1 METLDD
7 IFSGTGALSRVV
19 DGYQPRQQQLDMA
32 VAVTHAIE
40 TGEHLVVEAGTG
52 IGKTFAY
59 LVPALLSGQRVVVS
73 TGTRTLQDQLFHRDL
88 PVISRA
94 IGRPVSVAL
103 LKGRANYLCLY
114 RLEQAIA
121 ENTRPGAAQRKEIE
135 LIKRW
140 SGQTRSGDVSE
151 LDQVSEQSAV
161 WPRVTSNAENCL
173 GSRCPDYDRCHV
185 VRARRAAQ
193 EADVVI
199 VNHHLLLADLA
210 LKEEGFGELLPG
222 ADTVIVDEAHQLPEV
237 AAQFFGESVSSRQL
251 LSLAH
256 DAMVETMGTLGNRSV
271 PESEIAGLERSIREL
286 RSALGTEMGR
296 LDWEQ
301 AAATEDALDEV
312 AASLEALE
320 QALAAVEDSGPGLSQ
335 LCQRVRVSLERWDRL
350 SATDYT
356 EGLRWW
362 ELSAR
367 GFILRMTPFDVSQTL
382 SRHIESCPSNWIF
395 TSATLAVGDSFK
407 HFIQRVGLESST
419 TLKVD
424 SPFDFTRQAMLYLP
438 KGLPAPSSYDYTRKV
453 MEMAQPLL
461 KASGGRAFLLFT
473 SHRALREAVDWWERH
488 EPMPEAPVLV
498 QGTLPRDQ
506 LLDRFRT
513 LGNAVLFGTASF
525 WEGVDVRGEA
535 LSVVVIE
542 KLPFASPGDPVT
554 RARIQAIESAGG
566 NAFREHQLPQ
576 AVIALKQGVGR
587 LIRDVEDTGVVM
599 ICDPRVTGKGYGK
612 VFLSSLP
619 DMPRTGEL
627 QEVIEFLSSHDAA
640 EEPE

>member
-1 METLDD
+1 MDTLEE
-7 IFSGTGALSRVV
+7 IFSQTGALSRVV
-19 DGYQPRQQQLDMA
+19 EGYQPRQQQLDMA
-32 VAVTHAIE
+32 EAVAHAMQNS
-40 TGEHLVVEAGTG
+40 EHLVVEAGTG
-52 IGKTFAY
+52 TGKTFGY
-59 LVPALLSGQRVVVS
+59 LVPALLSGQKTVVS

-94 IGRPVSVAL
+94 IGRPLEVAL

-114 RLEQAIA
+114 RLQQAVDEA
-121 ENTRPGAAQRKEIE
+121 TRPHGAYRRELDEI
-135 LIKRW
+135 KSW
-140 SGQTRSGDVSE
+140 SARTRSGDVSE
-151 LDQVSEQSAV
+151 LSQVSEQSPV
-161 WPRVTSNAENCL
+161 WPRVTSTSENCL
-173 GSRCPDYDRCHV
+173 GSRCPDYDSCFV

-199 VNHHLLLADLA
+199 VNHHLLLADQA

-222 ADTVIVDEAHQLPEV
+222 VDTVIVDEAHQLPEV

-256 DAMVETMGTLGNRSV
+256 DAMLETMGSLGSRSV
-271 PESEIAGLERSIREL
+271 PESEIAGVERAVRECRL
-286 RSALGTEMGR
+286 ALGGEAGR

-301 AAATEDALDEV
+301 TEAAASAMDALGV
-312 AASLEALE
+312 ALEAL
-320 QALAAVEDSGPGLSQ
+320 QGAVALVEDNGPGLRQ
-335 LCQRVRVSLERWDRL
+335 LCQRVGGALERWNRL
-350 SATDYT
+350 CSPDYSD
-356 EGLRWW
+356 GLRWW

-367 GFILRMTPFDVSQTL
+367 GFILRMTPFDVSETL
-382 SRHIESCPSNWIF
+382 SRHIQSCPSNWIF
-395 TSATLAVGDSFK
+395 TSATLAVGDSFS
-407 HFIQRVGLESST
+407 HFVKRVGLESPT

-424 SPFDFTRQAMLYLP
+424 SPFDFSRQAMLYLP
-438 KGLPAPSSYDYTRKV
+438 QGLPAPSSFDYTRKV
-453 MEMAQPLL
+453 METAEPLL
-461 KASGGRAFLLFT
+461 RASGGRAFLLFT
-473 SHRALREAVDWWERH
+473 SHRALREAVDWWERN
-488 EPMPEAPVLV
+488 EPLPEVPVLV

-506 LLDRFRT
+506 LLERFRT

-535 LSVVVIE
+535 LSVVMIE

-554 RARIQAIESAGG
+554 RARIQAIETAGG

-599 ICDPRVTGKGYGK
+599 ICDPRVTGSGYGK

-619 DMPRTGEL
+619 KMPRTTEL
-627 QEVIEFLSSHDAA
+627 DEVVEFLSSHDALRVSA
-640 EEPE
+640 

>member
-1 METLDD
+1 MDTLED
-7 IFSGTGALSRVV
+7 IFSQTGALSRVV

-32 VAVTHAIE
+32 EAVASAMHN
-40 TGEHLVVEAGTG
+40 GEHLVVEAGTG
-52 IGKTFAY
+52 TGKTFGY
-59 LVPALLSGQRVVVS
+59 LVPALLSGQKTVVS

-94 IGRPVSVAL
+94 IGRPLEVAL

-114 RLEQAIA
+114 RLQQAVDEA
-121 ENTRPGAAQRKEIE
+121 TRPHGAHRRELDEI
-135 LIKRW
+135 KSW
-140 SGQTRSGDVSE
+140 SARTRSGDVSE
-151 LDQVSEQSAV
+151 LSQVGEQSTV
-161 WPRVTSNAENCL
+161 WPRVTSTSENCL
-173 GSRCPDYDRCHV
+173 GSRCPDYDGCFV

-199 VNHHLLLADLA
+199 VNHHLLLADQA

-222 ADTVIVDEAHQLPEV
+222 ADTVIVDEAHQLPDV

-256 DAMVETMGTLGNRSV
+256 DAMLETMGSLGSRSV
-271 PESEIAGLERSIREL
+271 PESEIAGVERSVREL
-286 RSALGTEMGR
+286 RLALGGEPGR

-301 AAATEDALDEV
+301 TEAAASEMDALAV
-312 AASLEALE
+312 ALEALNH
-320 QALAAVEDSGPGLSQ
+320 ALVQVADSGPGFKQ
-335 LCQRVRVSLERWDRL
+335 LCQRVGGVLERWNRL
-350 SATDYT
+350 RSPDYRD
-356 EGLRWW
+356 GLRWW

-367 GFILRMTPFDVSQTL
+367 GFILRMTPFDVSETL
-382 SRHIESCPSNWIF
+382 SRHIQSCPSNWIF
-395 TSATLAVGDSFK
+395 TSATLAVGDSFS
-407 HFIQRVGLESST
+407 HFVKRVGLESPT

-424 SPFDFTRQAMLYLP
+424 SPFDFSRQAMLYLP
-438 KGLPAPSSYDYTRKV
+438 RGLPAPSSFDYTRKV
-453 MEMAQPLL
+453 MESAEPLL
-461 KASGGRAFLLFT
+461 RASGGRAFLLFT
-473 SHRALREAVDWWERH
+473 SHRALREAVDWWERN
-488 EPMPEAPVLV
+488 EPLPEVPVLV

-506 LLDRFRT
+506 LLERFRS

-535 LSVVVIE
+535 LGVVMIE

-554 RARIQAIESAGG
+554 RARIQAIETAGG

-599 ICDPRVTGKGYGK
+599 ICDPRVTSSGYGK

-619 DMPRTGEL
+619 KMPRTAEL
-627 QEVIEFLSSHDAA
+627 DEVVEFLSSHDALRVTA
-640 EEPE
+640 